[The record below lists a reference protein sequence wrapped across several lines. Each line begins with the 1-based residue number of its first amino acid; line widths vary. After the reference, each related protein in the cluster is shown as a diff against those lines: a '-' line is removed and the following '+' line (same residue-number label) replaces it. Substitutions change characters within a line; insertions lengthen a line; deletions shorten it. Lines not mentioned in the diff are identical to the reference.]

1 MGIRCS
7 GDDLMSMETVTCELS
22 GLQLECTLEV
32 EPYTPAY
39 TGGPPENCYPAEG
52 GIGDIEQVTYTT
64 DGLVKVDGQWIKFD
78 DVMVDITDL
87 LSHVQ
92 MQSLTEQC
100 YDYFSKDQ
108 TEY

>member
-1 MGIRCS
+1 
-7 GDDLMSMETVTCELS
+7 METVTCELD
-22 GLQLECTLEV
+22 GIQVECTLEV
-32 EPYTPAY
+32 EPDTPAY
-39 TGGPPENCYPAEG
+39 TSGLPENCYPAEG
-52 GIGDIEQVTYTT
+52 GIGDIEVTYTT

-87 LSHVQ
+87 LTHEQ
-92 MQSLTEQC
+92 MESLTEQC